1 MDLKGK
7 ANTRKKSNKLKSASE
22 AARPWMKVSKSLLEA
37 SLSKRKLVIPVGFQF
52 KVLFGE
58 VGCHLLFSE
67 GHKIT
72 ERATQAH
79 FRLSDEVQF
88 FLFFL
93 ISRLVSISNSNGLWR

>member
-1 MDLKGK
+1 M
-7 ANTRKKSNKLKSASE
+7 
-22 AARPWMKVSKSLLEA
+22 SKSLLEA

-72 ERATQAH
+72 ERATQGH
-79 FRLSDEVQF
+79 FRLSDEAQVF
-88 FLFFL
+88 FLLDFPVSVDFEFEWSLAL
-93 ISRLVSISNSNGLWR
+93 IFIYCLIANYYDS